1 MTKSLFRIFSIL
13 FIIAAATMPQFASA
27 QAEVVSFHLSSNT
40 VAFQG
45 RSVPGYVTVDLKTS
59 EPTRG
64 YLRVEGNGRQAKINL
79 SSFEYKTTHKIDW
92 VPWDDVKKEPLPAG
106 EYQIKANLSDANL
119 NQMVGYP
126 LGKLTVVSEPNPKPL
141 FDQVSI
147 NPGVFSPK
155 YGNSS
160 GVAQIQYNLNR
171 PAEVQLSIQKNGDE
185 IFLGNKMKLTPGIQ
199 TFNWNG
205 TDKSGRIVADG
216 EYNVVFKTIETAYN
230 YPETIQRSE
239 KAGIITIKDGD
250 YDIPQWRLKELVTEA
265 TFKSS
270 VITPD
275 GDGINDIAEGQF
287 TLAEPAKVSVYIA
300 NAAGAHVKNVMTEQ
314 ALQPGVHTFNWDGT
328 DMMGG
333 KVPNGNFTI
342 KLLVIEG
349 ANLGYI
355 SFPHSI
361 LRSEGGYEFKILQ
374 PQKNVRVISEKASMS
389 IDPLGQGYVAQK
401 GDIFPL
407 LSETVENGKY
417 DVLVKEGV
425 SGKINVNDVEIV
437 TESPSQQNTTDYIV
451 QPGDTLWKIAEK
463 HKTTIAEIIK
473 LNQLDPNKYLTVGQT
488 LKVPNFT
495 PEPVPP
501 SEQTIHTVQSGDTLW
516 KIAQKYNVT
525 AQSIIETNKLDPNQY
540 LSIGQKLVIP
550 MASPAP
556 QPSTAYKVQSGDTLW
571 KIAQKFGTTIDAI
584 VAANKL
590 DPAKHLFVGQSL
602 DIPVKSPVIEPVI
615 HTVQSGD
622 TLWKIAQKYNTTVDT
637 IIKANQLDPA
647 KYLVIGQKLTIS

>member
-1 MTKSLFRIFSIL
+1 MTKTIFRIFSIL

-27 QAEVVSFHLSSNT
+27 QAEVVSFNLSSNT

-45 RSVPGYVTVDLKTS
+45 RSVPGYVTVDLKTN

-64 YLRVEGNGRQAKINL
+64 YLRVEGNGRQATINL
-79 SSFEYKTTHKIDW
+79 SSLEYKTTHKIDW

-106 EYQIKANLSDANL
+106 EYQIKANLSDRDL

-126 LGKLTVVSEPNPKPL
+126 LGKLIVVSEPNPKPL

-147 NPGVFSPK
+147 SPCDFSPK
-155 YGNSS
+155 YGKSS
-160 GVAQIQYNLNR
+160 EAVQIQYNLNR

-185 IFLGNKMKLTPGIQ
+185 IFAGEKMKLTPSSQ

-216 EYNVVFKTIETAYN
+216 EYIVVFKTIETGYN
-230 YPETIQRSE
+230 YPETKQRSE

-265 TFKSS
+265 SFKNS

-275 GDGINDIAEGQF
+275 GDGVNDSAEGKF
-287 TLAEPAKVSVYIA
+287 TLTEPAKVSVYIA

-355 SFPHSI
+355 SFPNSI
-361 LRSEGGYEFKILQ
+361 LRAEGGYEFKILQ
-374 PQKNVRVISEKASMS
+374 PQKNVRVIIEKANMS
-389 IDPLGQGYVAQK
+389 IDPMGQGYIAQK

-407 LSETVENGKY
+407 LSETIVNDQYE
-417 DVLVKEGV
+417 VLVKEGI
-425 SGKINVNDVEIV
+425 SGRINVKDVEFV
-437 TESPSQQNTTDYIV
+437 SESPSQQNTTDYIV
-451 QPGDTLWKIAEK
+451 QSGDTLWKIAEK
-463 HKTTIAEIIK
+463 HKTTVAEIIK
-473 LNQLDPNKYLTVGQT
+473 LNQLDPNKYLSVGQT
-488 LKVPNFT
+488 LKVPNET

-501 SEQTIHTVQSGDTLW
+501 SEQTIHIVQSGDTLW

-525 AQSIIETNKLDPNQY
+525 AQTIVVANKLDPNHY

-550 MASPAP
+550 MASPSP
-556 QPSTAYKVQSGDTLW
+556 QPSTTYKVQSGDTLW
-571 KIAQKFGTTIDAI
+571 KISQKFGTTIDAI

-590 DPAKHLFVGQSL
+590 DPAKHLFIGQSL
-602 DIPVKSPVIEPVI
+602 EIPEKSPVIKPVI

-622 TLWKIAQKYNTTVDT
+622 TLWKIAQKYSTSVDT
-637 IIKANQLDPA
+637 IVKANQLDPA
-647 KYLVIGQKLTIS
+647 KYLEIGQKLIIR